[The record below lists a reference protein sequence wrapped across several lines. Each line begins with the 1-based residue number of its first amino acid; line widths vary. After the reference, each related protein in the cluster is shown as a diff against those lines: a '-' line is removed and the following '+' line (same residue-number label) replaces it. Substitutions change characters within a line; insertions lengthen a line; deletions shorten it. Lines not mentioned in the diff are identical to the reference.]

1 MNQILAECPLFKGLD
16 KTEIEYVFEG
26 IFFQTKNFFEGEI
39 IAYQDEEVEHL
50 MIILNGIARGEMVDF
65 SGKTVVI
72 EEIESPRPLAPAFIF
87 GSNNKYPV
95 NIVAQTA
102 ATVLKITK
110 QEFVKMMQKSD
121 KILVSFMN
129 NVSGRAQFLSQKLKF
144 LTFHSIKGKFAY
156 YILNLAK
163 NSNTNYVTLPVSQ
176 SKLAELFGVTR
187 PSLARAIRDMHNDKL
202 ILADAKNIQILN
214 TYELHELM
222 K

>member
-214 TYELHELM
+214 TYELYELM